1 MQKTSFIEI
10 IRAFDKAE
18 LKRFET
24 FLCSPYFNTRSNV
37 IEMFGIIKKHAPE
50 FDNKNLEK
58 EEIWK
63 RLFPDKKYNYG
74 FLKNIIYDITKLAE
88 RFLETEY
95 LNSDEAQR
103 NRNLLYKLYEKHLD
117 SIFINKYSGY
127 EKNKIL
133 SAKYRDNLYKD
144 HLDMKLVRFYLEAI
158 NPKLHTRHIS
168 AEIAELMILNFMASF
183 SNNYNSVYIAESELN
198 EIPENKFV
206 NLFSKTIFTNAE
218 LEKYIESLCKSPD
231 KNYKMANIFFKIMKC
246 YMNPLEMEFYF
257 EFKKSLFENE
267 KFISESALR
276 GLYACLGSALDNCRD
291 ATNINKNKEL
301 FEIINHLVTK
311 NIFLA
316 ENGKVIPSLFLLSVK
331 LAGYLKAP
339 EFIEKMISDF
349 NPKMNP
355 ELKENSLIFSK
366 AFLHYA
372 RNEYDKSLDFISKI
386 NVDTFQM
393 KYILKNLQ
401 IMISYEINDFEMF
414 LFLMDTHRHFLSK
427 NKSVSKSYKES
438 NMKFLTYT
446 NTLFKSRE
454 SNDKSDLDLIIKN
467 LQKDVLVNKYWLIE
481 KFKELNN

>member
-24 FLCSPYFNTRSNV
+24 FLSSPYFNTRSNV
-37 IEMFGIIKKHAPE
+37 IEMFGIIKKYAPE

-58 EEIWK
+58 EELWK
-63 RLFPDKKYNYG
+63 KLFPDKKYNYG

-88 RFLETEY
+88 RFLEVEY

-103 NRNLLYKLYEKHLD
+103 NRNLLYKLYEKHLEN
-117 SIFINKYSGY
+117 IFINKYSGY

-198 EIPENKFV
+198 EIPGNEFV
-206 NLFSKTIFTNAE
+206 NLFSKTIFTNTE
-218 LEKYIESLCKSPD
+218 LEKYIESLCESPN
-231 KNYKMANIFFKIMKC
+231 KNYKMAKIFFKIMKC
-246 YMNPLEMEFYF
+246 YMNPMEMEYYF
-257 EFKKSLFENE
+257 EFKESLFENE
-267 KFISESALR
+267 KVISESALR

-291 ATNINKNKEL
+291 ASKINKNKEL
-301 FEIINHLVTK
+301 FEIINHLVSK

-316 ENGKVIPSLFLLSVK
+316 ENGKVIPSLYLLSVK

-339 EFIEKMISDF
+339 AFIEKMINDI

-355 ELKENSLIFSK
+355 ELKENSLIFSM
-366 AFLHYA
+366 AFLHYSK
-372 RNEYDKSLDFISKI
+372 NEFDKSLDYIGKI

-393 KYILKNLQ
+393 KYFLRNLQ

-414 LFLMDTHRHFLSK
+414 MFLKDSHKHFLSK
-427 NKSVSKSYKES
+427 NKSVSESYRES
-438 NMKFLTYT
+438 NMKFLNYT
-446 NTLFKSRE
+446 NTLFKIRE
-454 SNDKSDLDLIIKN
+454 SNDKSEIDLVEKN
-467 LQKDVLVNKYWLIE
+467 LMADVMVNKYWLME
-481 KFKELNN
+481 KLEELCI